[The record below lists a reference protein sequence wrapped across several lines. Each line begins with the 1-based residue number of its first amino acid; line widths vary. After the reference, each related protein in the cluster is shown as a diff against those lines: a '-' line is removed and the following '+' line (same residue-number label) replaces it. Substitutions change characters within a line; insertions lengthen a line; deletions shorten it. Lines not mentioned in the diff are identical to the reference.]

1 MPFRR
6 AGKLQ
11 GVCSRYCHTNPKGT
25 PMRFILIVLGW
36 VIATSALSAITA
48 LPGSEAES
56 SMPPSV
62 TTG

>member
-1 MPFRR
+1 
-6 AGKLQ
+6 
-11 GVCSRYCHTNPKGT
+11 
-25 PMRFILIVLGW
+25 MRFILIVLGW